1 MEVIDGL
8 TPNKQCNQF
17 PSQKCPFRSSRAAA
31 NLALSFALIGLTA
44 GELTGVRFKG
54 KHFIIG
60 RHSTNK
66 RTS

>member
-8 TPNKQCNQF
+8 TPNKQCNRF

-44 GELTGVRFKG
+44 GELTGGTIQRETF
-54 KHFIIG
+54 HYWSAF
-60 RHSTNK
+60 HE
-66 RTS
+66 